1 MLFKVADD
9 WKQNLP
15 PEDEVRMNNI
25 IKRVAKHRNAFRASK
40 DVKVAQLW
48 CALLEMEKNQE
59 NTSKDMRK
67 LRMIIEGFADVI
79 KRVESEDKKLIES
92 LEKF

>member
-9 WKQNLP
+9 WKQHLH
-15 PEDEVRMNNI
+15 PEDELRMNNI
-25 IKRVAKHRNAFRASK
+25 IKRVAKHRSAYRTSK

-48 CALLEMEKNQE
+48 CALLELDKKQDE
-59 NTSKDMRK
+59 TSRDMRK
-67 LRMIIEGFADVI
+67 LRMIIEGFAEVI
-79 KRVESEDKKLIES
+79 KKVDAEDKKLLES